1 MKILEQEEKYLVEV
15 KDKKELWDKEF
26 LIYQWYLSA
35 SYEENTKIKVIF
47 DFLTMKV
54 KLVQVKKKRVN
65 DNLFEK
71 EIKYLNKNEMNFSK
85 LIGCS
90 FVAKRRSIKNNIF
103 LDKFIRSNGLCD
115 YLLEIEDQSEKPDH
129 NIILLKNV
137 TNDSNYYNQNLCIP
151 FDENELKTFLTFME
165 CFEFP
170 NL

>member
-1 MKILEQEEKYLVEV
+1 MKVVEKEEKFLVEV
-15 KDKKELWDKEF
+15 IEKRELWDKEF

-47 DFLTMKV
+47 DFQTLKA
-54 KLVQVKKKRVN
+54 KLVQVSKIRLN

-71 EIKYLNKNEMNFSK
+71 EIKYLNKDEVNFFD

-115 YLLEIEDQSEKPDH
+115 YLLEIEDEGVITD
-129 NIILLKNV
+129 NIILLENV
-137 TNDSNYYNQNLCIP
+137 TNDSNYYNQNLCIE
-151 FDENELKTFLTFME
+151 FDELELKTFLTIFD
-165 CFEFP
+165 CFEFYK
-170 NL
+170 

>member
-15 KDKKELWDKEF
+15 KDKKGLWDKEF

-54 KLVQVKKKRVN
+54 KLVQVKKMRVN
-65 DNLFEK
+65 GNLFEK
-71 EIKYLNKNEMNFSK
+71 EIKYLNKSEMNFSK

-90 FVAKRRSIKNNIF
+90 FVAKRRSIRSNIF
-103 LDKFIRSNGLCD
+103 LDKFIKSNGLCD
-115 YLLEIEDQSEKPDH
+115 YLLEIEDQSEKTDH